1 MSQHL
6 SPERATLYDNFRP
19 IPLLSVRYWI
29 GRLRYRFAYAEIFE
43 DVIALGI
50 QRGEFVA
57 QNCQITAAAL
67 VGMLAESLVGPLK
80 KEHEHE
86 HDDLIHS
93 LTALVLRA
101 VGFKS

>member
-1 MSQHL
+1 M
-6 SPERATLYDNFRP
+6 
-19 IPLLSVRYWI
+19 LSVRYWI

-67 VGMLAESLVGPLK
+67 VGLLAESLVGPLNPLLKDASLK
-80 KEHEHE
+80 KVQEHE
-86 HDDLIHS
+86 HDDLIQN

-101 VGFKS
+101 VGFKSL

>member
-1 MSQHL
+1 
-6 SPERATLYDNFRP
+6 
-19 IPLLSVRYWI
+19 V
-29 GRLRYRFAYAEIFE
+29 
-43 DVIALGI
+43 
-50 QRGEFVA
+50 FVA

-67 VGMLAESLVGPLK
+67 VGLLAESLVGPLK